1 MPEKCAARGD
11 NSDSIGGPFD
21 QTNSRYGSGC
31 NSVKKVFGKLLV
43 VFLNK

>member
-1 MPEKCAARGD
+1 MSEKCAARGD

-31 NSVKKVFGKLLV
+31 NSGKVVLGKLLV
-43 VFLNK
+43 VYLNK

>member
-1 MPEKCAARGD
+1 MQEKCAARGK

-31 NSVKKVFGKLLV
+31 NSVKELLGKLLV
-43 VFLNK
+43 VYLNK